1 MSASTDKINKSTN
14 KERPL
19 IHSLYENPIKPEDI
33 EAKSFEAIDKEA
45 PDHGFTPEQWVVVR
59 RMLHTTANFALVDKI
74 RFSDDVIDSAV
85 SALEKG
91 CAIFTDSN
99 MIRSGISAARLRAV
113 HAGYSKDDIV
123 CHVADPEVAEKSKNN
138 GLPRSIY
145 AVRKAREMLNGGI
158 AVFGNA
164 PTALM
169 ELSRMIVED
178 GIKPAAVIAMPVG
191 FVHVVESK
199 QELMSLSVPYVA
211 VTGRLGGSPLAV
223 SVIHSLCAIAVE
235 RKPA

>member
-1 MSASTDKINKSTN
+1 MTISPDKINKSIDNT
-14 KERPL
+14 RPL
-19 IHSLYENPIKPEDI
+19 IHSLYENPIKPEEI
-33 EAKSFEAIDKEA
+33 EAKSFEAIDKEVETH
-45 PDHGFTPEQWVVVR
+45 DFTAEQWIVVR

-74 RFSDDVIDSAV
+74 RFSDDAIDSAV
-85 SALEKG
+85 SALERG

-99 MIRSGISAARLRAV
+99 MIRTGISAARLRAV

-123 CHVADPEVAEKSKNN
+123 CHVADRDVAGESKSN

-199 QELMSLSVPYVA
+199 EELMSLPVPYIA

-235 RKPA
+235 RKSA

>member
-1 MSASTDKINKSTN
+1 MSISIEKNKRTID

-19 IHSLYENPIKPEDI
+19 IHSLYENPIKPEEI
-33 EAKSFEAIDKEA
+33 EAKSFATIDSEV
-45 PDHGFTPEQWVVVR
+45 PEHNFSPEQWVVVR
-59 RMLHTTANFALVDKI
+59 RMLHTTANFSLVENI
-74 RFSDDVIDSAV
+74 SFSSDAIDSAI

-91 CAIFTDSN
+91 CGIYTDAN
-99 MIRSGISAARLRAV
+99 MIRTGISASRLQAV
-113 HAGYSKDDIV
+113 YAGYSKDDIV
-123 CHVADPEVAEKSKNN
+123 CHVADSDIAKEAKEN
-138 GLPRSIY
+138 GLPRSLY
-145 AVRKAREMLNGGI
+145 AVRKARQMLNGGI

-199 QELMSLSVPYVA
+199 QELMSLGVPYIA
-211 VTGRLGGSPLAV
+211 ISGRCGGSPLAV
-223 SVIHSLCAIAVE
+223 SVIHSLCAIAVA
-235 RKPA
+235 RRSK

>member
-1 MSASTDKINKSTN
+1 MSVSTEKNKRTVD

-19 IHSLYENPIKPEDI
+19 VHSLYENPLKPEEI
-33 EAKSFEAIDKEA
+33 EAKSFEAIDREVQ
-45 PDHGFTPEQWVVVR
+45 DHSFSAEQWVVVR
-59 RMLHTTANFALVDKI
+59 RMLHTTANFSLVENI
-74 RFSDDVIDSAV
+74 SFSNDAIDSAI

-91 CAIFTDSN
+91 CGIYTDSN
-99 MIRSGISAARLRAV
+99 MIRTGISAARLQAV
-113 HAGYSKDDIV
+113 YTGYSKDDIV
-123 CHVADPEVAEKSKNN
+123 CHVADKDVAEEAKSN
-138 GLPRSIY
+138 GLPRSLY
-145 AVRKAREMLNGGI
+145 AVRKAGEMLNGGI

-178 GIKPAAVIAMPVG
+178 NVKPAAVIAMPVG

-199 QELMSLSVPYVA
+199 REIMSLGVPYIA
-211 VTGRLGGSPLAV
+211 ISGRLGGSPLAV

-235 RKPA
+235 RRSK